1 MLVTAPLV
9 DDNPVARRLAARI
22 AREGALP
29 FASVMEDA
37 LYGGGGYYTRDPPAI
52 GMDGDY
58 VTGSSLTPLFGR
70 ATARVV
76 ERVGSVLG
84 RPADYVEV
92 GYGGGEHLETVASHL
107 TGSRA
112 GRLLAWDRVARWT
125 PPGVRGLRGLDEF
138 RELGVEGVVFSYE
151 LFDAVPVHRLIG
163 RADGTLGELLVDWR
177 ADQGFFWVES
187 DLSSDELRELLG
199 SHVLEPGQIADLAPS
214 WRPLYRELARG
225 LRRGLLVTCDYG
237 YERPRLLD
245 ARVRRHGTVA
255 CYSRHRVDRD
265 ALSSLGRKDLTAHVD
280 FTALRE
286 TGEAEG
292 LVTVALTR
300 QALWLVAAGIFDEI
314 AATGAPA
321 SAQARM
327 LLDGEGMGEEI
338 RVLVQSRGLATGEI
352 FAPGTLL

>member
-1 MLVTAPLV
+1 MTPSLV

-29 FASVMEDA
+29 FATVMEEA
-37 LYGGGGYYTRDPPAI
+37 LYGDGGYYTRDPPAI

-58 VTGSSLTPLFGR
+58 VTGSSLSPLFGR

-76 ERVGSVLG
+76 ERVASALG
-84 RPADYVEV
+84 GPADYVEI
-92 GYGGGEHLETVASHL
+92 GYGGAEHLETVAGHL
-107 TGSRA
+107 TGPRA

-125 PPGVRGLRGLDEF
+125 PPGVRALRDLAEL
-138 RELGVEGVVFSYE
+138 RELAIEGVVFSYE
-151 LFDAVPVHRLIG
+151 LFDALPVHRLIG
-163 RADGTLGELLVDWR
+163 RAEGGLGELLVDWR
-177 ADQGFFWVES
+177 EEQGFSWVES
-187 DLSSDELRELLG
+187 DLSSDHLRELLDG
-199 SHVLEPGQIADLAPS
+199 HALAPGQVADLAPS

-237 YERPRLLD
+237 YERSRLLD

-265 ALSSLGRKDLTAHVD
+265 ALSNLGRKDLTAHVD

-292 LVTVALTR
+292 LATVAFTR
-300 QALWLVAAGIFDEI
+300 QAPWLVAAGIFDEI

-327 LLDGEGMGEEI
+327 LLDGDGLGEEI
-338 RVLVQSRGLATGEI
+338 RVLVQSVGIETKGLFDA
-352 FAPGTLL
+352 AALS